1 MAALDEANEDEFI
14 LLMGNKH
21 SATAD
26 RDENDVVTISYQ
38 EAPQELV
45 NFTRLPRSWSLLQCF
60 QTITL
65 NGGVYDAHFTEAPTW
80 VECPEKPML
89 AEMLA
94 EHFGCVVGKPADTIE
109 ETPDAN

>member
-1 MAALDEANEDEFI
+1 MAALDEANAEEFI
-14 LLMGNKH
+14 LRMGNKH
-21 SATAD
+21 SATAE
-26 RDENDVVTISYQ
+26 RDENDVVKVEFT
-38 EAPQELV
+38 EAPEELV
-45 NFTRLPRSWSLLQCF
+45 NITRLPRSWSLLQCF
-60 QTITL
+60 QSVTL
-65 NGGVYDAHFTEAPTW
+65 AGGVHDSHFAEAPTW